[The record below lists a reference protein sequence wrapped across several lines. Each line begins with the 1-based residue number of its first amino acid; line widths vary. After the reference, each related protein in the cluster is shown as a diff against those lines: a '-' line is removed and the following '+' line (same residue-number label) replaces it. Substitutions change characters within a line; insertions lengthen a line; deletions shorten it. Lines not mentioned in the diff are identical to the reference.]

1 MSRADAYAA
10 FYRESRGRL
19 LHQVYAYCGDGEVA
33 QRALADAFVSAGHHW
48 RKIADD
54 PDKDAWVREHAFKA
68 TGRSLNRA
76 RKPWYVRALRTA
88 DEHRPILSALQV
100 LPPTDRK
107 LVILYYMVGLDLP
120 HAGREAG
127 VTDDA
132 AHRSLTDSALVLA
145 EFGGLDGTPEGIR
158 AGLNSLRS
166 DLADEP
172 IDRASRL
179 RREGNRRRRSHMGLA
194 ALCSV
199 ALVIGA
205 GALTAQ
211 RPERVSA
218 ERPESPRTTAPPR
231 TDPTDLPAPA
241 EDIDSSALVPLTT
254 VAAMK
259 YANPWR
265 LTDTSTDFGTTAPYD
280 ECLQAVPQDKRA
292 AHFYVRTFR
301 SGRGLHPSIATE
313 SMEVSATIEA
323 ADRTYLGLVKDFSA
337 CTADNHQI
345 KGYSLVRGVGDAAS
359 IIALKYVDEDGVHD
373 QLIGISQTGL
383 VTLTWVID
391 TPNAR
396 AASPQELVRLMA
408 TSVQSV
414 CSKST
419 GGCSRRPFL
428 RVPQVPPKIDRAEG
442 FLTALDLPVFE
453 GLTEPWVATTPSTV
467 KTNPASTG
475 CDQADFVAAKAK
487 DIEARSFVVP
497 SDKTLATIFGMTET
511 RGRFESVDDASD
523 FLHQVG
529 LNVRRCHDR
538 QLVARRDVGRDI
550 PGRAGLRTL
559 LDDQAGGV
567 EVTRPD
573 VPDGDV
579 PGRYDGRPG
588 HIHADTTLRPDPGRV
603 QRRDPARRPAS
614 HAELSIE

>member
-1 MSRADAYAA
+1 MSSRADAYAA

-54 PDKDAWVREHAFKA
+54 PHKDAWVRERAFKA

-107 LVILYYMVGLDLP
+107 LVILVSLAGLDVP

-132 AHRSLTDSALVLA
+132 AHRSLATSALVLS

-166 DLADEP
+166 DLTDEP

-199 ALVIGA
+199 AVVIGA

-211 RPERVSA
+211 QPERVSA
-218 ERPESPRTTAPPR
+218 EGPDSSQTTTPQR
-231 TDPTDLPAPA
+231 TDPSDLPAPA
-241 EDIDSSALVPLTT
+241 EKIDASVLTPLSA
-254 VAAMK
+254 VAKMK

-292 AHFYVRTFR
+292 AHFYVRTFQ
-301 SGRGLHPSIATE
+301 SGRGQHPSIATE
-313 SMEVSATIEA
+313 SMEVSANIQA
-323 ADRTYLGLVKDFSA
+323 ADRTYLELVKDFSA

-345 KGYSLVRGVGDAAS
+345 KSYSLVRGVGDAAS
-359 IIALKYVDEDGVHD
+359 IISLKYVDRDGVHD
-373 QLIGISQTGL
+373 QLIGISQTGIA
-383 VTLTWVID
+383 TLTWVID

-414 CSKST
+414 CSQAM

-428 RVPQVPPKIDRAEG
+428 LVGQVPPKIDRAKG

-453 GLTEPWVATTPSTV
+453 GLTEPWVATSPSAV
-467 KTNPASTG
+467 QTNPSATG
-475 CDQADFVAAKAK
+475 CDQADFAAAKAK

-511 RGRFESVDDASD
+511 RGRFQSVDDASA
-523 FLHQVG
+523 FMRQVG

-538 QLVARRDVGRDI
+538 QLSLDVKSGETFPVEQGFGRSWTITLAASKSRDLTFRMGMFRVGTTV
-550 PGRAGLRTL
+550 G
-559 LDDQAGGV
+559 Q
-567 EVTRPD
+567 VTFTPT
-573 VPDGDV
+573 P
-579 PGRYDGRPG
+579 RYDLTPDEYNDVVER
-588 HIHADTTLRPDPGRV
+588 AALRAT
-603 QRRDPARRPAS
+603 QN
-614 HAELSIE
+614 

>member
-54 PDKDAWVREHAFKA
+54 PNKDAWVRERAFRA
-68 TGRSLNRA
+68 TRRSLNRA
-76 RKPWYVRALRTA
+76 RKPWYVRALHTA
-88 DEHRPILSALQV
+88 EEHRPILQALQV
-100 LPPTDRK
+100 LRPTDRK
-107 LVILYYMVGLDLP
+107 LLILVSLVGLDLP
-120 HAGREAG
+120 QAAREAG
-127 VTDDA
+127 VTDVA
-132 AHRSLTDSALVLA
+132 AEHSLAQSALVMS
-145 EFGGLDGTPEGIR
+145 EFGGLDPTPEGIR
-158 AGLNSLRS
+158 AGLNSLRG
-166 DLADEP
+166 DLVDEP
-172 IDRASRL
+172 VDRASRL

-211 RPERVSA
+211 QPERVSA
-218 ERPESPRTTAPPR
+218 EGPESPQKPKPEP
-231 TDPTDLPAPA
+231 TDPSKLPKPVEGISASSLAPV
-241 EDIDSSALVPLTT
+241 SA
-254 VAAMK
+254 VAKMK

-292 AHFYVRTFR
+292 AHFYVRTFQ
-301 SGRGLHPSIATE
+301 SGRGQHPSIATE
-313 SMEVSATIEA
+313 SMEVSANIQA
-323 ADRTYLGLVKDFSA
+323 ADRTYLNLVKDFSA

-345 KGYSLVRGVGDAAS
+345 KAYSLVRGVGDAAS
-359 IIALKYVDEDGVHD
+359 VIQLKYVDERGVHD

-396 AASPQELVRLMA
+396 AASPLELVRLMA

-414 CSKST
+414 CSQSM
-419 GGCSRRPFL
+419 GGCSRRPFQMIA
-428 RVPQVPPKIDRAEG
+428 QVPPKIDRAKG

-453 GLTEPWVATTPSTV
+453 GLTEPWVATSPSAV

-487 DIEARSFVVP
+487 EIEARSFVVP

-511 RGRFESVDDASD
+511 RGRFDTMEDATA
-523 FLHQVG
+523 FLQKVAN
-529 LNVRRCHDR
+529 NVRRCHDR
-538 QLVARRDVGRDI
+538 QLSLDVKSGATFPVEQGYGRSWTITLAASKSRDLTFRMGMFRVGTTV
-550 PGRAGLRTL
+550 G
-559 LDDQAGGV
+559 Q
-567 EVTRPD
+567 VTFTPT
-573 VPDGDV
+573 P
-579 PGRYDGRPG
+579 RYDLTPEEYNDVVRR
-588 HIHADTTLRPDPGRV
+588 AALRAT
-603 QRRDPARRPAS
+603 QN
-614 HAELSIE
+614 